1 MVAIHPIAI
10 RGAWL
15 DGYAL
20 DYHTVSSTCI
30 GYNEFGHPVF
40 DTVRTVLGEL
50 LFRLKSRS
58 DRTVVG
64 EIVEVV
70 ADYVELTW
78 KLRPTMI
85 VPVPPSNT
93 GRREQ
98 PVFLLADAL
107 GKRLRLAVDYD
118 AVTKIR
124 RTPQLK
130 NVYDYTE
137 RAKVLDGAFG
147 ADSAVIGDQSILLFD
162 DLYRSGAT
170 MNAVA
175 KVLGAEGKAAAVH
188 ALALTRTRRR
198 S

>member
-1 MVAIHPIAI
+1 LTIIHPMAI

-40 DTVRTVLGEL
+40 DTQRTPLGEL

-58 DRTVVG
+58 ERSVVG

-70 ADYVELTW
+70 AGFVELTW
-78 KLRPTMI
+78 KPRLTI
-85 VPVPPSNT
+85 IIPVPPSNT
-93 GRREQ
+93 ARRAQ
-98 PVFLLADAL
+98 PVFVLADAL
-107 GKRLRLAVDYD
+107 GKRLRLDVRID
-118 AVTKIR
+118 AVRKIR

-130 NVYDYTE
+130 NVYDYAE
-137 RAKVLDGAFG
+137 RAKVLDGAFR
-147 ADSAVIGDQSILLFD
+147 ADSSVIGGQSILLFD

-175 KVLGAEGKAAAVH
+175 KVLSAEGQAAAVH
-188 ALALTRTRRR
+188 VLAVTRTRRR

>member
-1 MVAIHPIAI
+1 MAI

-20 DYHTVSSTCI
+20 DYHTISSTCI

-40 DTVRTVLGEL
+40 DTQRTPLGEL

-58 DRTVVG
+58 DGSVVG

-70 ADYVELTW
+70 AGFVKLTW
-78 KLRPTMI
+78 TLQPTFI
-85 VPVPPSNT
+85 IPVPPSNT
-93 GRREQ
+93 ARRSQ
-98 PVFLLADAL
+98 PVFLVADAL
-107 GKRLRLAVDYD
+107 GKRLRLDVQYD

-130 NVYDYTE
+130 NVYDYAE
-137 RAKVLDGAFG
+137 RAKVLDGAFR
-147 ADSAVIGDQSILLFD
+147 ADSSVIGGQSILLFD

-175 KVLGAEGKAAAVH
+175 KVLTAQGQAAAVH